1 MKKGEGVSKYEDIY
15 INRFKATDDY
25 GQGIF
30 FIIKNIKTKR
40 NMEFKLCF

>member
-1 MKKGEGVSKYEDIY
+1 MWQVKNMMKLYKNNIY

-30 FIIKNIKTKR
+30 FIIKNIKTK
-40 NMEFKLCF
+40 EIWS